1 MCGRASGLG
10 TRTKAQMHCGDRGG
24 TWKYSGERGISDSGV
39 GSPVSTFFP
48 RILGA
53 ERDLSQAGN
62 TCPKWTLL
70 APWPQEIWASCA
82 TTNGLR
88 CPSDSWTLLWK
99 TPNQPHCEQLLSS
112 NLPPSC
118 QLWCPVINLLCLIA
132 KLVWFICRTFLPVNF
147 VETRPSFIWSQILA
161 FSNCLRCN
169 FLHYAQDGISFRFS
183 WDIVDCFG

>member
-62 TCPKWTLL
+62 TCPKWTPLACLVPSWEYLSQAGNTCPKLGILVLSGLFLLLGHKRSGLL
-70 APWPQEIWASCA
+70 APRQMDCDVRPTVEHCCEKLQISRLVSNSC
-82 TTNGLR
+82 R
-88 CPSDSWTLLWK
+88 
-99 TPNQPHCEQLLSS
+99 
-112 NLPPSC
+112 
-118 QLWCPVINLLCLIA
+118 
-132 KLVWFICRTFLPVNF
+132 
-147 VETRPSFIWSQILA
+147 QI
-161 FSNCLRCN
+161 
-169 FLHYAQDGISFRFS
+169 FLHPANCDVQ
-183 WDIVDCFG
+183 